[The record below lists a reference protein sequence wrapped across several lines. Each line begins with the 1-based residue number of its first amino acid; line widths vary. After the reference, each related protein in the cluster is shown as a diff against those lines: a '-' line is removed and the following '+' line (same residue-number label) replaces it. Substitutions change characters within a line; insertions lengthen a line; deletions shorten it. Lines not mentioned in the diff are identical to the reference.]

1 MLSLELEVRVMKRY
15 LSLIV
20 LIISIS
26 FFLITGCDTTVG
38 SSNSGSTVVADNKT
52 EKKKE
57 SETKETDKNND
68 SKTENKESQEK
79 TANKDKKEEKNQQEE
94 KGQEVTEEKS
104 DEQKS
109 DEGKEGKKEES
120 VIPEDSPQE
129 EVLENQK
136 LCFFW
141 GTWVRMDSGEKYD
154 FYEDSIKTSSGTY
167 SISSINDTSVMS
179 PELGTF
185 TKQSE
190 SVIVNNNIPYFKNC
204 GTNLEYSLKIVG
216 FNTIARAASSHNS
229 IKGIKAVGK
238 SDNYHSWKS
247 ESESNEDG
255 VIVLTAPTST
265 DVQTV
270 TLDLGN
276 NNLIVVPGI
285 QVLNSGSYMG
295 TVALVG
301 NDQYNLKIT
310 GKIAEEETNNGYIFG
325 NNAKEYPLELT
336 ITNISENTCSSS
348 ICKIESKDPRLS
360 VSSSSYNLQAF
371 AISTMKP
378 GGTKNLIVDVSY
390 GDITDPFID
399 TGLDITITNPKTG
412 QEWVDY
418 VPLRF
423 YKGLIPVTVAAKSPE
438 NNNNAALNGFII
450 YPDGNNQFFTVNNNS
465 SKILLVPTFGEQ
477 EKYKIVFSGAT
488 TSAQL
493 SDSTEMFYSVA
504 PGANVEKYIDLAN
517 CDASTLAGYMNFAGS
532 NQTEDTAY
540 EVNGDFIAYLS
551 DGEIDYY
558 SFTADASVLLYN
570 PSATNFY
577 LVSYESEYGEVP
589 GSFYVTEGYRI
600 PSEKLPELSYPNQK
614 FLGWYDG
621 SHRVTAS
628 CCSGYDLIGNQNVYS
643 YGHRVTSNIKLKA
656 HWNPIGNAVI
666 SVAILPQ
673 TDIEVTRTQTDNTL
687 SFSVSNEYEVIG
699 WYLDNQSKGTGTIY
713 SLDTSSLQKG
723 TYILELEARKGR
735 NYYSYTAQIQIE

>member
-1 MLSLELEVRVMKRY
+1 MKRY

-38 SSNSGSTVVADNKT
+38 SSDLGSTVVTDNKN

-79 TANKDKKEEKNQQEE
+79 TANKDKIEEKNQQEE

-109 DEGKEGKKEES
+109 DEGKEGKNEES

-129 EVLENQK
+129 GVLENQK

-600 PSEKLPELSYPNQK
+600 PSEKLPELTYPNQI

-621 SHRVTAS
+621 THKVTAR
-628 CCSGYDLIGNQNVYS
+628 CCSGNDLIGNNYVHV
-643 YGHRVTSNIKLKA
+643 YGHLVSSNIKLTA
-656 HWNPIGNAVI
+656 HWKPIGNAVI

-673 TDIEVTRTQTDNTL
+673 TDIEVTRTQAGKTL
-687 SFSVSNEYEVIG
+687 TFSISNEYTVLG
-699 WYLDNQSKGTGTIY
+699 WYLENQNQGIENTF
-713 SLDTSSLQKG
+713 SLDTSSLQNG
-723 TYILELEARKGR
+723 TYILELEAYKDNR
-735 NYYSYTAQIQIE
+735 YYSYTAQIQMD

>member
-1 MLSLELEVRVMKRY
+1 MNRRIWKFVG
-15 LSLIV
+15 I
-20 LIISIS
+20 LIISFSLLSIS
-26 FFLITGCDTTVG
+26 CVQ
-38 SSNSGSTVVADNKT
+38 NT
-52 EKKKE
+52 EKIEVTSPDTETETESTTKKE
-57 SETKETDKNND
+57 ENGTLDTDSSTSDKETDK
-68 SKTENKESQEK
+68 KTESTE
-79 TANKDKKEEKNQQEE
+79 KKETTDTPQTTDTAPTSQIKETSEAGTKPDNTASNNVGNNEKQI
-94 KGQEVTEEKS
+94 T
-104 DEQKS
+104 
-109 DEGKEGKKEES
+109 
-120 VIPEDSPQE
+120 P
-129 EVLENQK
+129 
-136 LCFFW
+136 FFW

-154 FYEDSIKTSSGTY
+154 FYEDSIKTGSGTY

-216 FNTIARAASSHNS
+216 FNTIARAASGLNS
-229 IKGIKAVGK
+229 VKGIKAVGK

-247 ESESNEDG
+247 ESESNENG
-255 VIVLTAPTST
+255 VIILTAPTST
-265 DVQTV
+265 DLQTI
-270 TLDLGN
+270 TLEKEDGS
-276 NNLIVVPGI
+276 VVVIPGI
-285 QVLNSGSYMG
+285 QVINSGSYMG
-295 TVALVG
+295 TVALVDD
-301 NDQYNLKIT
+301 DQYSLKIT
-310 GKIAEEETNNGYIFG
+310 GIIDESQTNNGYIFG

-477 EKYKIVFSGAT
+477 EEYKIVFSGAT

-504 PGANVEKYIDLAN
+504 PSSNVEKSIDLAN
-517 CDASTLAGYMNFAGS
+517 CDAQTLAGYMNFAGS
-532 NQTEDTAY
+532 NQIEDAAY

-589 GSFYVTEGYRI
+589 ESFYITAGERI
-600 PSEKLPELSYPNQK
+600 TPEKLPELTSPNQQ
-614 FLGWYDG
+614 FLGWYLGLKKMPDYYYII
-621 SHRVTAS
+621 S
-628 CCSGYDLIGNQNVYS
+628 
-643 YGHRVTSNIKLKA
+643 SNIELKA
-656 HWNPIGNAVI
+656 RWKPFGTNSFTITVE
-666 SVAILPQ
+666 PQ
-673 TDIEVTRTQTDNTL
+673 SDIEVSKTQSGNILT
-687 SFSVSNEYEVIG
+687 FSVSNDYTVLG
-699 WYLDNQSKGTGTIY
+699 WYLENQNQGTENVY

-723 TYILELEARKGR
+723 TYILEMEARKGS
-735 NYYSYTAQIQIE
+735 NYYSYTAQIQIN